1 MSKLDQILMNGM
13 GVAYAE
19 SKGLIKKE
27 KVNKFKAFYESGAA
41 SKRLDLMGKNES
53 FRTTINEVINY
64 TRGYSEANM
73 VERVVAVAKDSFLTI
88 LEKVMKFMKDFLNIG
103 YEAQINKVLEKLDKL
118 STQLKNM
125 DQNKK
130 VTLPGFIFITDKQ
143 MATDTLNTLGEY
155 LKYYSEAT
163 REALLTNDLSH
174 ITFTNKP
181 SEKIFGTLKDVSNVV
196 KEEAKLLGENTYSIE
211 EAFDIVVNTAFYFRS
226 LLKYVTHIENINKG
240 IKNLYK
246 KAKKSEKEI
255 SKEAKDM
262 IDQSLV
268 ILNNARK
275 LYKAY
280 IGDGTKL
287 AIALLKNLKYSDE
300 SKTQ

>member
-41 SKRLDLMGKNES
+41 NKRLDLMGKNES
-53 FRTTINEVINY
+53 FRSTINEVINY
-64 TRGYSEANM
+64 TRGYSEANV

-163 REALLTNDLSH
+163 RETLLTNDLSH

-226 LLKYVTHIENINKG
+226 LLKYVTYIENINKE

-280 IGDGTKL
+280 IADGTKL
-287 AIALLKNLKYSDE
+287 TIALLKNLKYSDE
-300 SKTQ
+300 SEKK

>member
-41 SKRLDLMGKNES
+41 NKRLDLMGKNES
-53 FRTTINEVINY
+53 FRSTINEVINY
-64 TRGYSEANM
+64 TRGYSEANV

-163 REALLTNDLSH
+163 RETLLTNDLSH

-226 LLKYVTHIENINKG
+226 LLKYVTHIENINKE

-280 IGDGTKL
+280 IADGTKL
-287 AIALLKNLKYSDE
+287 TIALLKNLKYSDE
-300 SKTQ
+300 SEKK